1 MSAASVLQMRMVPLF
16 FGFFEAIFLPEK
28 YKMFDP
34 RALAFVVSHER
45 M

>member
-1 MSAASVLQMRMVPLF
+1 MSAASVLQMRMVPL
-16 FGFFEAIFLPEK
+16 FFEAIFLPEK